1 MLSNLG
7 RFAAALMRRRSA
19 WLGFVMFV
27 LPPAERLVY
36 PKMLPAE
43 DDVWLS
49 IAGALL
55 LLWAAFRAWEEQPSA
70 ISLEND
76 PPPVQP
82 KRRSLNSDQ
91 RVALLGALKNS
102 GNLSESFSS
111 IIISTTKQRS
121 TRTNSPPPYRR
132 SDSPVMPYPRTIFPP
147 IWKAS

>member
-1 MLSNLG
+1 
-7 RFAAALMRRRSA
+7 
-19 WLGFVMFV
+19 MFV

-91 RVALLGALKNS
+91 RVALLGALREFRGTFPNHS
-102 GNLSESFSS
+102 RLSSS
-111 IIISTTKQRS
+111 QPRNRGVREPIL
-121 TRTNSPPPYRR
+121 RR
-132 SDSPVMPYPRTIFPP
+132 LIAGAIRR
-147 IWKAS
+147 